1 MERPTNVELIK
12 LELLEPFPNHPY
24 KVLINDDM
32 QILAQSIIDHGIT
45 SPLIL
50 WEYEPNKY
58 IILSG
63 HRRKT
68 ACDIINTTDFARVY
82 DVPAIVYRNITL
94 EEATVIMVDENARR
108 EKLLPSEKAWAYRM
122 KLDAMKRQGKRTDL
136 TSTQVVSK
144 LEDDDVTSPPM
155 VEKLQGKKAL
165 STSIIGENAGDSHE
179 QVRRYIRLTYLII
192 ELLNMVDSGEL
203 GFRSGVEISYLS
215 EREQKKLYEEIQRT
229 DLIPNLKQAKL
240 LKAASYDKE
249 LDEQRLVNILS
260 EIRLDDRVTF
270 RLQPGQRQLLDE
282 MSKGSSTSR
291 SELLRTYASTG
302 GAVYVGVDTVDS
314 LSEVRRNIASLG
326 NLLQAN
332 LKRLDTFAENP
343 FLVSEDRAAL
353 LETLA
358 QTRALHGEVDKLR
371 LSVKQLRDDVNVE
384 IDELNGKKPKCQI

>member
-1 MERPTNVELIK
+1 MERPTIVEIIK
-12 LELLEPFPNHPY
+12 LDLLEAFPNHPY
-24 KVLINDDM
+24 RVVVDKDM
-32 QILAQSIIDHGIT
+32 ETLAQSIVDHGIT

-50 WEYEPNKY
+50 WEYEPNRY

-63 HRRKT
+63 HRRAT
-68 ACDIINTTDFARVY
+68 ACLLINDTDHTRIY

-136 TSTQVVSK
+136 TSGQIGTKS
-144 LEDDDVTSPPM
+144 DFVTSTQIARKSR
-155 VEKLQGKKAL
+155 ESASQ
-165 STSIIGENAGDSHE
+165 IGEAAGESTDN
-179 QVRRYIRLTYLII
+179 VRRYIRLTYLII
-192 ELLNMVDSGEL
+192 ELLNMVDSGVL
-203 GFRSGVEISYLS
+203 GFICGVELSYLS
-215 EREQKKLYEEIQRT
+215 EREQKKLYEEMQRT
-229 DLIPNLKQAKL
+229 NLIPNLKQAKL

-282 MSKGSSTSR
+282 MSKGSSTNR

-302 GAVYVGVDTVDS
+302 GTVYVGVDTVDS
-314 LSEVRRNIASLG
+314 LSEVRRNIANIG

-332 LKRLDTFAENP
+332 LKRLDAFAENP
-343 FLVSEDRAAL
+343 FLVSEDRAAF

-371 LSVKQLRDDVNVE
+371 LSVRQLRDDVNVE
-384 IDELNGKKPKCQI
+384 LDELNGKKPKCQI